1 MTGRDVDRIVAHH
14 HDRGGLVSPRAG
26 RLATALPVALGIAAT
41 ARERRLRRRA
51 RFTTTD
57 HRHPGDALSRLAIEA
72 KNDPEAAGRAG
83 QLLAELVETPW
94 NGMAADLIT
103 SVPPKPAQEH
113 DRLDSV
119 LAAQR
124 RTSPWR

>member
-1 MTGRDVDRIVAHH
+1 MSTASSPTITIGVAWS
-14 HDRGGLVSPRAG
+14 RRAPD
-26 RLATALPVALGIAAT
+26 AW
-41 ARERRLRRRA
+41 RRRCLWHWGSLL
-51 RFTTTD
+51 RLGNGVYGGGHYFTTTD
-57 HRHPGDALSRLAIEA
+57 HRHPGDALSRLVIEA

-103 SVPPKPAQEH
+103 SAPPKPAQEH
-113 DRLDSV
+113 DRLDSE